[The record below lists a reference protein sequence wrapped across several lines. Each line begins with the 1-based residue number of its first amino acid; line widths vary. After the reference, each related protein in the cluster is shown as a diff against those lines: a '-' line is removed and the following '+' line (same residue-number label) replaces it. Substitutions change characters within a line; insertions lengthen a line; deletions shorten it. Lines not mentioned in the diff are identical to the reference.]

1 MLQGV
6 TSFHELAT
14 PIMGRLRSSSFSPIA
29 RNIDRCGARSG
40 PSVTAQ
46 LRCLSLRSA
55 IAIRISLREMRQ
67 HSTAVVGLTESWIT
81 LKSGC
86 KTHVFGSHHKDTKTQ
101 RKPQKEQFH
110 AAFLCVFVS

>member
-14 PIMGRLRSSSFSPIA
+14 PIMGRLKSSSFNPIA
-29 RNIDRCGARSG
+29 RNIERCGARSG

-55 IAIRISLREMRQ
+55 IFVKSPSL
-67 HSTAVVGLTESWIT
+67 
-81 LKSGC
+81 
-86 KTHVFGSHHKDTKTQ
+86 KTHQHNTAKRQKFPDPGALPFSEYRLGPYV
-101 RKPQKEQFH
+101 KPTGD
-110 AAFLCVFVS
+110 V

>member
-14 PIMGRLRSSSFSPIA
+14 PIIGRLRSSSFNPIA
-29 RNIDRCGARSG
+29 RNIERCGARSG

-55 IAIRISLREMRQ
+55 INVESPSVKTQKDITASEGWMSRQLGGGGVHAGRVPAFFSQSLQISLRN
-67 HSTAVVGLTESWIT
+67 
-81 LKSGC
+81 
-86 KTHVFGSHHKDTKTQ
+86 
-101 RKPQKEQFH
+101 
-110 AAFLCVFVS
+110 FLNQA